1 MIFSFRSHLEND
13 LQFQSFK
20 FWYFAFQNRVRN
32 DQSRTFSNAVTM
44 KKIEK
49 HKETA
54 KSLQTSFA

>member
-1 MIFSFRSHLEND
+1 MIFSFRSHLENY